1 MKNDKNRKLLFSAG
15 GVDLNDDAAIDKWA
29 QQIWE
34 IMNANKEGEEND
46 TSQEQ

>member
-1 MKNDKNRKLLFSAG
+1 LLFSAG

-34 IMNANKEGEEND
+34 IMNANKEGERESTRRQD
-46 TSQEQ
+46 AVAT